1 MPGTG
6 KPQVQMFMWF
16 RLQYRDS
23 AGVWRYVGASGD
35 SGFTNVGS
43 GRYRSR
49 EAGTDFQLAA
59 NTPSGTQLRGVVVF
73 DWKIGTR
80 LIHHIQLDTTAGHL
94 VSQGADPADYSAA
107 FCAIS

>member
-6 KPQVQMFMWF
+6 RSQVQMFMWF
-16 RLQYRDS
+16 RLQYRDA
-23 AGVWRYVGASGD
+23 AGVWRYIGASGD

-49 EAGTDFQLAA
+49 EAGTNFQLAA
-59 NTPSGTQLRGVVVF
+59 DTAPGTQLRGVVVF

-80 LIHHIQLDTTAGHL
+80 LIHHIQLDTTAGHV
-94 VSQGADPADYSAA
+94 VSQGVDPTDYSAA